1 MSEGVGGERGGG
13 GKKGGR
19 GEERE
24 RMEDAGKRDEGTFM
38 FFVIQSQLWGTDGH
52 LHAPRFFG
60 TGKKSR
66 PHRGQANLNFHD
78 FFDQKPIMGNR
89 WAPARASI
97 FRDWKKIPTAP
108 GTGQS

>member
-1 MSEGVGGERGGG
+1 MSEGVGGERGEE

-19 GEERE
+19 EEKRE
-24 RMEDAGKRDEGTFM
+24 RMEDAGKRDEGTFI
-38 FFVIQSQLWGTDGH
+38 FFY
-52 LHAPRFFG
+52 PM
-60 TGKKSR
+60 
-66 PHRGQANLNFHD
+66 
-78 FFDQKPIMGNR
+78 PIMGNR

>member
-1 MSEGVGGERGGG
+1 MLSTIYYILPNNAAFADMSEGVGGSGEGGA
-13 GKKGGR
+13 KKGGR

-38 FFVIQSQLWGTDGH
+38 FFLIQSQLWGTDGH

-60 TGKKSR
+60 TGKEI
-66 PHRGQANLNFHD
+66 
-78 FFDQKPIMGNR
+78 PI
-89 WAPARASI
+89 
-97 FRDWKKIPTAP
+97 AP